1 MEVATRKP
9 PPRKQFG
16 QGRGP
21 RRIDGALLDVRG
33 GSIFFGWSEKKT
45 RGMVA
50 RRLVPFHRLNGRIIF
65 LRTELEQWLAS
76 LGGCGLAE
84 ARKNQEMR
92 HG

>member
-45 RGMVA
+45 RGMVQ
-50 RRLVPFHRLNGRIIF
+50 RRLVPFHKLGGRIMF
-65 LRTELEQWLAS
+65 LRAELEAWLPTVE
-76 LGGCGLAE
+76 GCSLAE
-84 ARKNQEMR
+84 ATANMEARR
-92 HG
+92 T